1 MLTNN
6 LRVCTL
12 STMAHNLRLLRSKIL
27 RLDITQERVALAA
40 GYEPSRFSRI
50 LNGLRPAPEGFEE
63 RVHATLDRLEAA
75 ERAAE
80 EARRRVLDGDG
91 PKEAVGAP
99 GPKEAA

>member
-1 MLTNN
+1 MTTIRTRIFELG
-6 LRVCTL
+6 
-12 STMAHNLRLLRSKIL
+12 
-27 RLDITQERVALAA
+27 ITQERVARTV
-40 GYEPSRFSRI
+40 GYDPSLFSRI
-50 LNGLRPAPEGFEE
+50 LNGLRPTPDGFEE

-80 EARRRVLDGDG
+80 KARRRVLEGDG